1 MKDEIGSEAFES
13 LVSEALSDL
22 PEDLAERMSNVH
34 VVVESAPDQDLADEL
49 GTGID
54 GLLGLYQG
62 VPLTNRENYY
72 WVLPDRITLY
82 RDNIMSIAR
91 DADDLREIVRK
102 TVIHEVAHH
111 FGIDDSR
118 LEELGWA

>member
-1 MKDEIGSEAFES
+1 MKDEIDAEEFES
-13 LVSEALSDL
+13 LVSQALADL
-22 PEDLAERMSNVH
+22 PEDLAERMSNVQ

-49 GTGID
+49 GIGVD

-82 RDNIMSIAR
+82 RDNITRIAR
-91 DADDLREIVRK
+91 DAKDLRAIVKK